1 MATSPRER
9 FNVAMLELTAKKYH
23 RPIQREDSFMVQIEK
38 GNLFDFKKLTIGGE
52 KEKVRGRGKL

>member
-1 MATSPRER
+1 
-9 FNVAMLELTAKKYH
+9 MLELTAKKYH

-38 GNLFDFKKLTIGGE
+38 GNLFDFKKLTFGGE